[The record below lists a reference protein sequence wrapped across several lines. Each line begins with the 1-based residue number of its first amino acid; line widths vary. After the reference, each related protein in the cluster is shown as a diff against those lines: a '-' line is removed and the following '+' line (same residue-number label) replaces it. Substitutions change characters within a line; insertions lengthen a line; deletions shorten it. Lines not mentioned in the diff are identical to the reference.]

1 MADVGVRRQRSEEE
15 SNLTPQERAEGLARK
30 PFGGLSSRG
39 YLPSIFSVSPGEFF
53 TMSPIT
59 LMRRF
64 TEDIDR
70 AFSGLAGRRERGGLE
85 QEFNWAPAV
94 EVRQSGNNLL
104 VHADLPGLT
113 ENDVKVEAT
122 EDGLVIEGER
132 KQEQSGE
139 ERGYHVSERMYGRF
153 YRLIPLPEGA
163 KVEEAKAN
171 FRNGVLEVNI
181 PVPESE
187 TKRRQIPISTS
198 GQTTS
203 STQGQARGASAGR

>member
-1 MADVGVRRQRSEEE
+1 MADVGARRQRSEEE
-15 SNLTPQERAEGLARK
+15 SNLTQQERTEGLARR
-30 PFGGLSSRG
+30 PFGGLSSRS

-70 AFSGLAGRRERGGLE
+70 AFSGLTGRRERGGFE
-85 QEFNWAPAV
+85 QELNWAPAV

-104 VHADLPGLT
+104 VHADLPGLS

-132 KQEQSGE
+132 KQEQTGE
-139 ERGYHVSERMYGRF
+139 ERGYHVTERMYGRF

-163 KVEEAKAN
+163 KIEEAKAN
-171 FRNGVLEVNI
+171 FRNGVLEVSV

-198 GQTTS
+198 GQA
-203 STQGQARGASAGR
+203 QAKGAAAGR